1 MTTVSNTVTVLLPLP
16 LGNGYTY
23 GIPDALDL
31 GPGDIVSVPLGQ
43 RQVNGVVWDREPEDV
58 TPEKLKFISAKLDA
72 PPLPRV
78 SREFVDWV
86 AAYNLASPGA
96 VLRMVISVPAALE
109 PPKPLIAYALN
120 TKPPACRTTAAR
132 ERVLTVLKDGLPRSG
147 PELALEAGTSS
158 SVIKGLVE
166 ANMLIKLTLPPAPHF
181 ANPDWHAPGPTLSAE
196 QATAATAMR
205 QHVLDSA
212 FQPSVLE
219 GVPGSGKTEV
229 YLEAISEALA
239 SDKQA
244 LVLLPE
250 IALSAQWLERF
261 RERFGCAP
269 ALWHSDLTGVQR
281 RTTWRAVASGEAKVV
296 VGARSSLFLPYP
308 DLGVIVIDEEHDGSF
323 KQEEGVVYNARDMG
337 VVRASLGGIP
347 VALVSAT
354 PSLETMQNVAEGRYK
369 HFNLPARHGGAALPD
384 ILRVDMRVA
393 GPERGKWLS
402 PDLVN
407 ALKETFFRGEQALL
421 FLNRRGYAPL
431 TLCRACGFRLQ
442 CPQCSTW
449 LVEHRLLGRLQCHQC
464 GYAAKMPQDCPDCG
478 AEDKLTACGPGV
490 ERLAE
495 EVDEIFPSIESRIV
509 ASDTLHR
516 PGQAAELVREIESR
530 EIDLLIG
537 TQIISKGYHFPYL
550 TLVGV
555 VDADLG
561 LSGGDLRA
569 SERTYQLLYQV
580 AGRAGRA
587 ERPGRVILQTYMPD
601 HPVIQA
607 IPTGD
612 REEFLSAEAQDR
624 EDNMMPPFG
633 RLVGIIVSG
642 ADEAAVEQAVK
653 ALNQTAPRDN
663 KVQTLGPAE
672 APIKL
677 LRGRHR
683 RRFLLKARKNVNIQ
697 AIIRRWLSTAQIPR
711 KIRVHVDIDPYT
723 FL

>member
-1 MTTVSNTVTVLLPLP
+1 MMTVPNIVTVLLPLP

-23 GIPDALDL
+23 GVPDALDL
-31 GPGDIVSVPLGQ
+31 GPGDIVSVPLGR
-43 RQVNGVVWDREPEDV
+43 RQVNGVVWDREPGDV
-58 TPEKLKFISAKLDA
+58 SPGKLKYISAKLDV

-78 SREFVDWV
+78 SRDFVDWV
-86 AAYNLASPGA
+86 AAYNMASPGT
-96 VLRMVISVPAALE
+96 VLRMVMSVPAALE
-109 PPKPLIAYALN
+109 PPKPVIAYALN
-120 TKPPACRTTAAR
+120 SNPPAYRATTAR
-132 ERVLTVLKDGLPRSG
+132 GRVLAVLKDSPPRPG
-147 PELALEAGTSS
+147 PELAREAGTSP

-166 ANMLIKLTLPPAPHF
+166 ANMLIKLAVPPVPHF
-181 ANPDWHAPGPTLSAE
+181 TNPDWRTPGPTLSAD
-196 QATAATAMR
+196 QAVAATAIR
-205 QHVLDSA
+205 NHVSDSA

-229 YLEAISEALA
+229 YMEAISEALA
-239 SDKQA
+239 GDKQA

-261 RERFGCAP
+261 QERFGCAP

-281 RTTWRAVASGEAKVV
+281 RTTWRAVASGEAKVI
-296 VGARSSLFLPYP
+296 VGARSALFLPYP

-354 PSLETMQNVAEGRYK
+354 PSLETMQNVAEGRYE

-384 ILRVDMRVA
+384 ILTVDMKAA
-393 GPERGKWLS
+393 GPDRGKWLS
-402 PDLVN
+402 PDLIN
-407 ALKETFFRGEQALL
+407 TLKETFSRGEQALL

-442 CPQCSTW
+442 CPKCSTW
-449 LVEHRLLGRLQCHQC
+449 LVEHRLVGRLQCHQC
-464 GYAAKMPQDCPDCG
+464 GYLATMPRVCPDCS

-495 EVDEIFPSIESRIV
+495 EVDQLFPNIESRIV
-509 ASDTLHR
+509 ASDTLQG
-516 PGQAAELVREIESR
+516 PGQAAKLVREIESR
-530 EIDLLIG
+530 EIELLIG

-561 LSGGDLRA
+561 LAGGDLRA

-607 IPTGD
+607 ISTGD
-612 REEFLSAEAQDR
+612 RERFLRAETQDR
-624 EDNMMPPFG
+624 ENNMMPPFG
-633 RLVGIIVSG
+633 RLVGVVVSG
-642 ADEAAVEQAVK
+642 ADEAAVEHAVK
-653 ALNQTAPRDN
+653 TLNRTAPRDD

-683 RRFLLKARKNVNIQ
+683 RRFLLKAGKNVNIQ
-697 AIIRRWLSTAQIPR
+697 ARIQRWLAAAQVPR
-711 KIRVHVDIDPYT
+711 KIRVHVDIDPYS

>member
-1 MTTVSNTVTVLLPLP
+1 MTTASHTVTVLLPLP

-23 GIPDALDL
+23 GVPEMLDL

-43 RQVNGVVWDREPEDV
+43 RQVNGVVWDREPGDV
-58 TPEKLKFISAKLDA
+58 APGKLKFISAKLDV

-78 SREFVDWV
+78 SRDFVDWV
-86 AAYNLASPGA
+86 VAYKMASPGP
-96 VLRMVISVPAALE
+96 VLRMVMSVPAALE

-132 ERVLTVLKDGLPRSG
+132 ERVLGVLKGGPPRPG
-147 PELALEAGTSS
+147 PELAREAGTGP

-166 ANMLIKLTLPPAPHF
+166 ANMLIKLALPPAPHF
-181 ANPDWHAPGPTLSAE
+181 ANPDWQAPGPTLSAE
-196 QATAATAMR
+196 QAAAATAMR
-205 QHVLDSA
+205 QHVLDGA

-229 YLEAISEALA
+229 YLEAISEALEH
-239 SDKQA
+239 DKQA

-281 RTTWRAVASGEAKVV
+281 RTTWRAVATGEAKVI
-296 VGARSSLFLPYP
+296 VGARSALFLPYP
-308 DLGVIVIDEEHDGSF
+308 DLGVIVIDEEHDSSF

-347 VALVSAT
+347 VILVSAT
-354 PSLETMQNVAEGRYK
+354 PSLETMQNVVKGRYE
-369 HFNLPARHGGAALPD
+369 HFDLPARHGGAALPD
-384 ILRVDMRVA
+384 ILPVDMRA
-393 GPERGKWLS
+393 ASPDRGKWLS
-402 PDLVN
+402 PALIN
-407 ALKETFFRGEQALL
+407 TLKETFSRGEQALL

-464 GYAAKMPQDCPDCG
+464 GYVAKMPQGCPDCD

-495 EVDEIFPSIESRIV
+495 EVDELFPNIESRIV
-509 ASDTLHR
+509 ASDTLHG

-530 EIDLLIG
+530 KIDLLIG

-561 LSGGDLRA
+561 LAGGDLRA

-580 AGRAGRA
+580 SGRAGRA

-607 IPTGD
+607 ISTGD
-612 REEFLSAEAQDR
+612 REGFLSAETQDR
-624 EDNMMPPFG
+624 ENNMMPPFG
-633 RLVGIIVSG
+633 RLVGVVVSG
-642 ADEAAVEQAVK
+642 ADEAAVDHAVK
-653 ALNQTAPRDN
+653 VLNRTAPRDDQ
-663 KVQTLGPAE
+663 VQTLGPAE

-683 RRFLLKARKNVNIQ
+683 RRFLLKAGKNVNIQ
-697 AIIRRWLSTAQIPR
+697 ARVRRWLAAAQVPR
-711 KIRVHVDIDPYT
+711 KIRVHVDIDPYS

>member
-1 MTTVSNTVTVLLPLP
+1 MTTTSNTVTVLLPLP

-23 GIPDALDL
+23 GVPDALDL

-43 RQVNGVVWDREPEDV
+43 RQVNGVVWDREPGDV
-58 TPEKLKFISAKLDA
+58 TPGKLKYISAKLDV

-78 SREFVDWV
+78 SRDFVDWV
-86 AAYNLASPGA
+86 AAYNMASPGT
-96 VLRMVISVPAALE
+96 VLRMVMSVPAALE

-120 TKPPACRTTAAR
+120 TKPPAYRTTAAR
-132 ERVLTVLKDGLPRSG
+132 DRVLAVLKDGPPRPG
-147 PELALEAGTSS
+147 PELAREAGTSP
-158 SVIKGLVE
+158 SVIKGLVD
-166 ANMLIKLTLPPAPHF
+166 ANMLIKLAVPPAPHF
-181 ANPDWHAPGPTLSAE
+181 ANPDWRTPGPTLSAE
-196 QATAATAMR
+196 QAVAATAIR
-205 QHVLDSA
+205 HHVSDSA

-229 YLEAISEALA
+229 YMEAISEALA
-239 SDKQA
+239 RDKQA

-261 RERFGCAP
+261 QERFGCAP

-281 RTTWRAVASGEAKVV
+281 RTTWRAVASGEAKVI
-296 VGARSSLFLPYP
+296 VGARSALFLPYP

-337 VVRASLGGIP
+337 VVRASLGRIP

-354 PSLETMQNVAEGRYK
+354 PSLETIQNVVEGRYD

-384 ILRVDMRVA
+384 ILSVDMKAA
-393 GPERGKWLS
+393 GPDRGKWLS
-402 PDLVN
+402 PDLIN
-407 ALKETFFRGEQALL
+407 TLNETFSRGEQALL

-442 CPQCSTW
+442 CPKCSTW
-449 LVEHRLLGRLQCHQC
+449 LVEHRLVGRLQCHQC
-464 GYAAKMPQDCPDCG
+464 GYLATMPRVCPDCS

-495 EVDEIFPSIESRIV
+495 EVDELFPNIESRIV
-509 ASDTLHR
+509 ASDTLHG
-516 PGQAAELVREIESR
+516 PGQSAKLVREIESR

-561 LSGGDLRA
+561 LAGGDLRA

-607 IPTGD
+607 ISTGD
-612 REEFLSAEAQDR
+612 REGFLRAETQDR

-633 RLVGIIVSG
+633 RLVGVVVSG

-653 ALNQTAPRDN
+653 ALNRTAPRDD

-683 RRFLLKARKNVNIQ
+683 RRFLLKAGKNVNIQ
-697 AIIRRWLSTAQIPR
+697 ARIRRWLATAQVPR
-711 KIRVHVDIDPYT
+711 KIRVHVDIDPYS

>member
-86 AAYNLASPGA
+86 AAYNMASPGA
-96 VLRMVISVPAALE
+96 VLRMVMSVPAALE

-147 PELALEAGTSS
+147 PELALEAGTGP

-181 ANPDWHAPGPTLSAE
+181 ANPDWQAPGPTLSAE
-196 QATAATAMR
+196 QAAAATAMR

-296 VGARSSLFLPYP
+296 VGARSALFLPYP

-384 ILRVDMRVA
+384 ILQVDMRAV

-407 ALKETFFRGEQALL
+407 TLKVTFSRGEQALL

-464 GYAAKMPQDCPDCG
+464 GYVAKMPRNCPDCG

-561 LSGGDLRA
+561 LAGGDLRA

-587 ERPGRVILQTYMPD
+587 ERPGKVILQTYMPD

-607 IPTGD
+607 IATGD
-612 REEFLSAEAQDR
+612 REEFLSAEARDR
-624 EDNMMPPFG
+624 EDNVMPPFG
-633 RLVGIIVSG
+633 RLVGINVSG